1 MDGGAWQATGQE
13 VAKSGTRLSDG
24 AHTAHGIYETI
35 CVKLLKTVKHY
46 RI

>member
-1 MDGGAWQATGQE
+1 MKDKHDYQWGEERRGSIGLGGKE
-13 VAKSGTRLSDG
+13 SYMRL
-24 AHTAHGIYETI
+24 HEII

>member
-1 MDGGAWQATGQE
+1 MDGGAWQATGHE

-24 AHTAHGIYETI
+24 VHTAHGIYETI